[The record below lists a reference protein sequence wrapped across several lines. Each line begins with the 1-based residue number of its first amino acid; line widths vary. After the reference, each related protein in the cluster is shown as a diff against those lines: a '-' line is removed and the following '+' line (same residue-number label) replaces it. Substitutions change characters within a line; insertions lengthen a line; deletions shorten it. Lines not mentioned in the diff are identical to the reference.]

1 MTTRKGSASKTAS
14 TGRKAAGAVST
25 TVKDPAKAREARIA
39 NALKDA
45 PDPVSAA
52 VELATAEATA
62 EKKKKDA
69 EEAGHQVDA
78 AREAEKAAKDAA
90 KDADKAVND
99 RARYMLVL
107 AARLNPTLSRPKS
120 GPAPKDRAAVISA
133 VVAATGQDRSTVSTR
148 IARWI
153 AAGTLSLATGLDVRK
168 AATLANSMLGS
179 NGDANKFWGLVANGE
194 IPETANPDTSRKA
207 RPNAGK
213 NAKGG
218 DKGTAPVVTVEKARE
233 VIAAADAER
242 AGKLTPSQRGA
253 ELLTALLTAHKALAD
268 ALKDG
273 SATLSKA
280 QATRWETTMAA
291 VPVAK

>member
-14 TGRKAAGAVST
+14 TGRKAASTVTT

-69 EEAGHQVDA
+69 EDAGQQVEA
-78 AREAEKAAKDAA
+78 AREAEKTAKDAA
-90 KDADKAVND
+90 KDADKAVSD

-153 AAGTLSLATGLDVRK
+153 AAGTLSLSTGLDVRK

-194 IPETANPDTSRKA
+194 IPETDPDTSRKA

-233 VIAAADAER
+233 VVAAADAER
-242 AGKLTPSQRGA
+242 VQKMTPAQRGA